1 MLRHRLLRRRVTAPG
16 RVALTT
22 LWAAVALCVML
33 AAAPAGA
40 VVWSADMTVVDYGT
54 GAIGAGSAGLLTNQG
69 GSAGLQATSFWYYAP
84 QRKLSLRF
92 TTGVDDADDLV
103 LQAGGLLLTFPEG
116 SSGNSSF
123 SWSGV
128 DAAWTDGETVAVQLA
143 QAGTDEAPA
152 DGLDDVTF
160 AVSATP
166 SAVPEGETAT
176 VTVAISNGV
185 PFAEDQTITLAVS
198 GTASSDDYEVK
209 PQSLR
214 LTLSAGET
222 SVALELEALEDD
234 EEEAAETVILTA
246 SHGGVVTGSVTLTI
260 RSISHDATLS
270 ALSLSGIDVGTF
282 SGAETSYTVYVEE
295 AIETTTVTA
304 TASHPAAAVSIEPG
318 AEVSLAAGDNDI
330 LVTVTAEDGVTTKT
344 YTVTVVRHVRPLT
357 AFFLTPP
364 AFHVGSG
371 TFSLRIVFSEPIAT
385 GFQTLKVQ
393 CFQEIQC
400 FQVKNGEVR
409 SARRMSNRDDLWNLE
424 VTPASAADVAVSL
437 PPTTDCAAA
446 RALCTESGKPLS
458 KRLTVLIPGP
468 ANTRATGLPSIS
480 GTARV
485 GEALTASADG
495 IADADGLE
503 NATYAWQWLAGDGTD
518 DTEIEDASG
527 ESYTLTATEAGK
539 TVKVRVTFTD
549 DKGNEETLVS
559 ETTETVAATAPSAPV
574 GLAVTTGEG
583 REQELT
589 LSWTVPESDG
599 GSEVTSYRVQWKS
612 GAEAWDGSETSTRQA
627 LLSDPAATG
636 HTIAG
641 LVNGTAYAVR
651 VLALNGAGDGA
662 AAAAE
667 ATVQDRVAPALTGAA
682 VDRVALTLTFSE
694 ALDADSKPS
703 ADVFAVTVA
712 SDARTVTEVSLS
724 GSAVELT
731 LASAVVSGEVVTV
744 GYTAPAGANA
754 TPLRDAAGNVV
765 AGFTSTAVTNE
776 TAALP
781 RVSIAAGTGPVT
793 EGAEA
798 AFMLTRTGSVSAALT
813 VTVEVTESGAV
824 LDGAAQSGIGF
835 APGEARVAIVVATV
849 DDEAVEDTSTVTVT
863 VAAGDGWTVDA
874 DAGSAAVTVEDD
886 DAAPEVVTA
895 SALSAAENATAVAV
909 LEAADADTASADLV
923 WSIAGGVDSSA
934 FTLTS
939 GGELAFGAAKDF
951 EAPDDADGDGT
962 YAVTVRVTDGANP
975 VDAALTVSL
984 TDVDEIAPVLEPIS
998 LSVADTHVQEG
1009 PGATLDFVLRLSR
1022 AAVKPITVHYR
1033 AYDGTATAGADYTA
1047 VNASVVFSPGD
1058 VEKTVSVAVLEDA
1071 HEEGAETVKFWLWGM
1086 YGLSTEQ
1093 VTDPHAVGTILSDKS
1108 FTVAAETTAVDP
1120 ATPLT
1125 ASFEGV
1131 PAEHDGS
1138 TVFTFRLRFSEAPA
1152 VSYKVL
1158 RDHAFTVSGGLVR
1171 KAKRVDGRNDLRE
1184 IHIKP
1189 SGPGA
1194 VAISLPA
1201 TTDCNAAKAICTA
1214 DSRPL
1219 SNAPSATVQGPPVLS
1234 VADAQVT
1241 EAAGASID
1249 FVVSLSRAATG
1260 TVTVDYAT
1268 ADGSATAGADYT
1280 AASGTL
1286 IFSSSQTSKT
1296 VSVTVL
1302 DDTHDDDGETFTLR
1316 LSNAAGARIADS
1328 EATGTIVNTDP
1339 LPKGWLARFGRASAV
1354 QVVGLLDARFDEA
1367 SAPASQLTLGGRSV
1381 TVSAPG
1387 GHRRDSTDPAGG
1399 PVGPDTDPV
1408 SAPAPDLLHANPTI
1422 PAAAPSGWNASSSP
1436 TRASGLTGAAGGVPN
1451 ETAGSGAVPPGTGT
1465 GEATL
1470 LERAVWGLLTE
1481 SAWQVDKRQFISR
1494 SSFDLSLSSLGKD
1507 PDESIE
1513 TVAATP
1519 DVPGHWSLWG
1529 RGALVHFGGID
1540 AGVRLDGDVLTGL
1553 LGLDY
1558 ARERWLAGV
1567 ALAYNDGDGTY
1578 RSPGSAGELDSTL
1591 VSVNPYLRYALTER
1605 LSVWGAL
1612 GYGRGTLTLRP
1623 ARVTAAGDGLKSV
1636 PGDSGDSGDSGV
1648 SGESES
1654 IETAMQMGM
1663 GALGLRGVLYA
1674 SASTELALKSDAL
1687 WVHTSSADAPGLR
1700 AVDNAET
1707 SRIRLLLSGRH
1718 QRALA
1723 NDALL
1728 TPSFELGLRF
1738 DDGAAETGLGVE
1750 LGGGLRYAD
1759 PVRGLTLET
1768 LVRALLAHEDGG
1780 YEEWGV
1786 GGSLA
1791 LDPGRLGRGLALR
1804 LDSGWGMTDSGAEA
1818 LWQRQT
1824 TAGLARG
1831 HNTTAQ
1837 GRIKAEW
1844 GYGLDVPWTHGL
1856 LTPYGSVELAG
1867 GGSRTLRLGWRFE
1880 LGQRLSLSLAG
1891 ERRETAHARPEHGLM
1906 LRTTLPW

>member
-1 MLRHRLLRRRVTAPG
+1 M
-16 RVALTT
+16 
-22 LWAAVALCVML
+22 
-33 AAAPAGA
+33 
-40 VVWSADMTVVDYGT
+40 VWSADMTVVDYGT

-599 GSEVTSYRVQWKS
+599 GSEVTGYRVQWKS

-703 ADVFAVTVA
+703 ADVFTVTVA

-754 TPLRDAAGNVV
+754 TPLRDVAGNAV

-895 SALSAAENATAVAV
+895 SALSVAENATAVAV

-939 GGELAFGAAKDF
+939 GGELAFGAAMDF

-998 LSVADTHVQEG
+998 LSVADAHVQEG

-1058 VEKTVSVAVLEDA
+1058 VDKTVSVAVLEDA

-1086 YGLSTEQ
+1086 YGLSTQQ

-1108 FTVAAETTAVDP
+1108 FTVAVETTAVDP
-1120 ATPLT
+1120 VMPLT

-1138 TVFTFRLRFSEAPA
+1138 TVFTFRLRFSEDPA

-1184 IHIKP
+1184 IHVKP

-1219 SNAPSATVQGPPVLS
+1219 SNAPSVTVQGPPALS

-1249 FVVSLSRAATG
+1249 FVVSLSRAASG

-1280 AASGTL
+1280 SASGVLT
-1286 IFSSSQTSKT
+1286 FSAGQTTKT
-1296 VSVTVL
+1296 VPVTVL
-1302 DDTHDDDGETFTLR
+1302 DDDHDDDGETFTLR

-1328 EATGTIVNTDP
+1328 EATGTIENSDP
-1339 LPKGWLARFGRASAV
+1339 LPKGWLARFGRTSAV

-1367 SAPASQLTLGGRSV
+1367 ATPTSQLTLGGHSV
-1381 TVSAPG
+1381 TMPAPG
-1387 GHRRDSTDPAGG
+1387 GNPQDNTDPAAG
-1399 PVGPDTDPV
+1399 PVGPGAGAAASDTDPFAALA
-1408 SAPAPDLLHANPTI
+1408 SRHTPADAARDRADLDNDPAAPDADPFAALASRHTLDDASRGMADLNNDPTALHADL
-1422 PAAAPSGWNASSSP
+1422 S
-1436 TRASGLTGAAGGVPN
+1436 
-1451 ETAGSGAVPPGTGT
+1451 AVPDPTAPTVGAG
-1465 GEATL
+1465 GEATP
-1470 LERAVWGLLTE
+1470 LERLAWGLLTR
-1481 SAWQVDKRQFISR
+1481 SDWSIDRRQFLSR
-1494 SSFDLSLSSLGKD
+1494 SSFNLSLSALGGATD
-1507 PDESIE
+1507 AEAIE
-1513 TVAATP
+1513 TARVRET
-1519 DVPGHWSLWG
+1519 PGHWSMWG
-1529 RGALVHFGGID
+1529 RGALTHFGGVD
-1540 AGVRLDGDVLTGL
+1540 AGVSLDGDVLTGL
-1553 LGLDY
+1553 LGVDY
-1558 ARERWLAGV
+1558 ARDRWLAGV

-1591 VSVNPYLRYALTER
+1591 VSVNPYLRYALTDR

-1636 PGDSGDSGDSGV
+1636 PREFAGDAVGDGLKSVPGDSGVSGV

-1687 WVHTSSADAPGLR
+1687 WVRTASADAPGMR
-1700 AVDNAET
+1700 AVDNADT
-1707 SRIRLLLSGRH
+1707 SRVRLLLSGRH

-1728 TPSFELGLRF
+1728 TPSFELGLR
-1738 DDGAAETGLGVE
+1738 L
-1750 LGGGLRYAD
+1750 
-1759 PVRGLTLET
+1759 
-1768 LVRALLAHEDGG
+1768 
-1780 YEEWGV
+1780 
-1786 GGSLA
+1786 
-1791 LDPGRLGRGLALR
+1791 
-1804 LDSGWGMTDSGAEA
+1804 
-1818 LWQRQT
+1818 
-1824 TAGLARG
+1824 
-1831 HNTTAQ
+1831 
-1837 GRIKAEW
+1837 
-1844 GYGLDVPWTHGL
+1844 
-1856 LTPYGSVELAG
+1856 
-1867 GGSRTLRLGWRFE
+1867 
-1880 LGQRLSLSLAG
+1880 
-1891 ERRETAHARPEHGLM
+1891 
-1906 LRTTLPW
+1906 